1 MIKNT
6 GVTFKI
12 GSSEFKKTTND
23 FGVATLEVNLDKG
36 NYTVAIVN
44 TITGEIKYST
54 LITTK
59 STPNL
64 SLTAVKEN
72 GFDVLNAVLPKTAT
86 GEVNFVLDN
95 GDIYSVPITNGVSRL
110 EGLDPGEYNVVV
122 TYDGNDEFNPV
133 SKSIKFSV
141 SDEASSKGILIS
153 SNVKTTYGTSK
164 NIVVTLK
171 DSKGNILAGRKVVV
185 NLNKKNDVR
194 VMPTDGKAIVTVPSS
209 LPAKTYT
216 ATITYAGET
225 DISVSPIKIKVVVN
239 KATPKLAASKKTFK
253 VKDKTKKYVVTLK
266 TNKNKPYKKQ
276 KITIKV
282 NGKTYSAKT
291 NSKGQAIFKLTK
303 LTKKGTFKAAVKY
316 AGSSNFKAVGKTVKI
331 TVR

>member
-1 MIKNT
+1 M
-6 GVTFKI
+6 
-12 GSSEFKKTTND
+12 
-23 FGVATLEVNLDKG
+23 
-36 NYTVAIVN
+36 
-44 TITGEIKYST
+44 
-54 LITTK
+54 
-59 STPNL
+59 
-64 SLTAVKEN
+64 
-72 GFDVLNAVLPKTAT
+72 
-86 GEVNFVLDN
+86 
-95 GDIYSVPITNGVSRL
+95 
-110 EGLDPGEYNVVV
+110 
-122 TYDGNDEFNPV
+122 TYDGNDEFYPV
-133 SKSIKFSV
+133 SKSIKFKV
-141 SDEASSKGILIS
+141 SDETSSKGILTS

-171 DSKGNILAGRKVVV
+171 NLKGNILAGRKVVV
-185 NLNKKNDVR
+185 NLNKENYVR
-194 VMPTDGKAIVTVPSS
+194 VMPTEGKAIVKVPSS